1 MMLFFSK
8 KRVDKEY
15 ERYTQ
20 SAGGSSRDTQ
30 ARKQTKDKVACVYV
44 SDKNQ
49 WEGEGAAVAYPH
61 MYVCAARK
69 FVYKKIYTTRRKTI
83 GKSGKKCCRDFFLS
97 T

>member
-69 FVYKKIYTTRRKTI
+69 FVYKKIYTQRA
-83 GKSGKKCCRDFFLS
+83 GKQ
-97 T
+97 